1 MGILGVKWTGSL
13 LTERRMPNRRRTHVC
28 TTPTPV
34 VAAALVARSHTR
46 ALLRS
51 STPPAFAKSLR
62 KATGLRP
69 PCSGCLREETS
80 RTSGRA
86 CTSRSSSGLGG
97 RPPPQGG
104 KRSGPDGPTRRRA
117 PALHHA
123 LLFLVAFPT
132 RPGCRPPRH
141 PSARSSTSRA
151 SPQRVPRSGSCLP
164 IATPLSSSAQS
175 RAYARNGMK
184 WTRPKVRIIRDR
196 PQLLICLKMHPTDA

>member
-1 MGILGVKWTGSL
+1 MKWTGSL

-86 CTSRSSSGLGG
+86 CTPRSGRGLGG
-97 RPPPQGG
+97 NPPPQGG
-104 KRSGPDGPTRRRA
+104 KKWTGSKVRTVPDKAGRRIWPKLHPTNA
-117 PALHHA
+117 QMPSQNTPDHA
-123 LLFLVAFPT
+123 I
-132 RPGCRPPRH
+132 
-141 PSARSSTSRA
+141 SARSDLAKENA
-151 SPQRVPRSGSCLP
+151 SPNGGVDAKVLPRE
-164 IATPLSSSAQS
+164 
-175 RAYARNGMK
+175 
-184 WTRPKVRIIRDR
+184 
-196 PQLLICLKMHPTDA
+196 